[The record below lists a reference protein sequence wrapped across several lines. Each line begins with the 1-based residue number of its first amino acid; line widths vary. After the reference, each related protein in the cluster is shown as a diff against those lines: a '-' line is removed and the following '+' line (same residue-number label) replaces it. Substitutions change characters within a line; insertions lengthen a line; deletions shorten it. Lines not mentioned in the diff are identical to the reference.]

1 MTPPAPPPARWK
13 QFSYRTIAAEISS
26 FTRYYDR
33 VLQLLPLRGDTG
45 FLLDCIEAP
54 RKTFL
59 EGELTENL
67 RDEKAQRTALLLNGS
82 LNVRGDIQQLLQR
95 LHESLSR
102 TSRIVVVLYNP
113 YYGPLYR
120 TAHRLGLKGGEDP
133 TTFLTYGD
141 LRDIAR
147 LAGFEI
153 VRVRPCVYSPFR
165 LLGLGSIANRI
176 LGFLPIIRGLALVS
190 VAVLRPIV
198 PDREE
203 ASVSVVVP
211 ARNERDNIRPLLD
224 RLPPLP
230 AGSEVIFVEGHS
242 TDGTWDAI
250 QESLKQPKPGLA
262 MSAYQQTGV
271 GKNDAVRLAMSKAK
285 SDVLLILDADLSVPP
300 EDLKLFL
307 DAYRAGYA
315 DFINGTRLVYPM
327 ESAAMRF
334 LNKLGNIFFAKALT
348 FTLNAR
354 ITDALCGTKLVA
366 VHDVRRIERW
376 RADFGD
382 FDPFGDFE
390 LLFPAAILGLGIVN
404 VPIRYRARTY
414 GQTNIR
420 RFRDGL
426 RLLRM
431 VITAL
436 FRVRAGRIPH
446 SSSS

>member
-1 MTPPAPPPARWK
+1 
-13 QFSYRTIAAEISS
+13 
-26 FTRYYDR
+26 
-33 VLQLLPLRGDTG
+33 
-45 FLLDCIEAP
+45 
-54 RKTFL
+54 
-59 EGELTENL
+59 
-67 RDEKAQRTALLLNGS
+67 
-82 LNVRGDIQQLLQR
+82 
-95 LHESLSR
+95 
-102 TSRIVVVLYNP
+102 
-113 YYGPLYR
+113 R

-190 VAVLRPIV
+190 VAMLRPIV

>member
-1 MTPPAPPPARWK
+1 VKLAKWK
-13 QFSYRTIAAEISS
+13 RFSYRTIAAEISS

-33 VLQLLPLRGDTG
+33 VLQVLPLRGDTG
-45 FLLDCIEAP
+45 FLLDCIDAP
-54 RKTFL
+54 QKMFVD
-59 EGELTENL
+59 GELTHDL
-67 RDEKAQRTALLLNGS
+67 RDEKTSRTALLLNGT

-95 LHESLSR
+95 LAGSLSR
-102 TSRIVVVLYNP
+102 TSRVVAVLYNP

-133 TTFLTYGD
+133 TTFLTYAD

-153 VRVRPCVYSPFR
+153 VRIRPSVYSPFR
-165 LLGLGSIANRI
+165 LLGLGSIANRV
-176 LGFLPIIRGLALVS
+176 LGFLPIVRGLALVS
-190 VAVLRPIV
+190 VAVLRPII
-198 PDREE
+198 PDRDE
-203 ASVSVVVP
+203 ASVSVIVP

-230 AGSEVIFVEGHS
+230 RGSEVVFVEGHS
-242 TDGTWDAI
+242 TDGTWDVI
-250 QESLKQPKPGLA
+250 QQVVSESKPGLA
-262 MSAYQQTGV
+262 LSAYQQTGI
-271 GKNDAVRLAMSKAK
+271 GKNDAVRLAMSKAT

-300 EDLKLFL
+300 EDLQLFL
-307 DAYRAGYA
+307 DAYRLGFA
-315 DFINGTRLVYPM
+315 DFVNGTRLVYPM
-327 ESAAMRF
+327 EASAMQF
-334 LNKLGNIFFAKALT
+334 LNKLANIFFAKALT
-348 FTLNAR
+348 FTLHAR

-366 VHDVRRIERW
+366 IHDVHRIQRW
-376 RADFGD
+376 RSDFGD

-431 VITAL
+431 VGTAL
-436 FRVRAGRIPH
+436 FRVRAGRVPR
-446 SSSS
+446 SSNSRC